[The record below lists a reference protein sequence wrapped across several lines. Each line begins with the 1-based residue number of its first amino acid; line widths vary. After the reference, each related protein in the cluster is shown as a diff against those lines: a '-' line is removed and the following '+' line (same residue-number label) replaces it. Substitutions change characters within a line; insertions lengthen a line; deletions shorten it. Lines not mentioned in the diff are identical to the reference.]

1 MALRLFSSLAIPTML
16 SRTPES
22 RPWSVASPI
31 SWVPSRKVCLARSVL
46 SRTPLTVKSLAFA
59 PWARGPADWSRSS
72 WSAAASWVACVV
84 ISVSSFM
91 LSSCSIWSMFSLMR
105 IPPSVVAATTGR
117 ASSDTRRVE
126 MRQLR
131 RAMRE
136 PESIAGVFLG
146 GSVGVGAAGVPPRPA
161 RSAPP
166 PDGVGPGFWA
176 CWGEELT
183 AMGPVPPCGSGSAEA
198 LPSLLKRPC
207 TSVATSGPGA
217 PPRERRDGVGVVGAA
232 LKTSPDGRE

>member
-1 MALRLFSSLAIPTML
+1 MLAASISSDAETKL
-16 SRTPES
+16 SR
-22 RPWSVASPI
+22 
-31 SWVPSRKVCLARSVL
+31 ARSVR
-46 SRTPLTVKSLAFA
+46 SRTPLMVMVAAVERCAS
-59 PWARGPADWSRSS
+59 GPADWSRSS
-72 WSAAASWVACVV
+72 WSAAASSVACLV

-91 LSSCSIWSMFSLMR
+91 LSSCWMSSMLWLIR
-105 IPPSVVAATTGR
+105 IPPSEVAATTGR
-117 ASSDTRRVE
+117 ASSDTSRVE

-136 PESIAGVFLG
+136 PGPDGPWLRVCL
-146 GSVGVGAAGVPPRPA
+146 AAGAWLDDADAPAGPVVPERPG
-161 RSAPP
+161 RSAPSP
-166 PDGVGPGFWA
+166 AGAGFWA

-217 PPRERRDGVGVVGAA
+217 PPRERKDGVGVVGRA
-232 LKTSPDGRE
+232 LNTLPGWS